1 MGKKL
6 TEVAKSIN
14 AANARMKRNAKT
26 LCNQASLQAKAE
38 RFSSD
43 IVQQLDVLN
52 ERRKEWEATDY
63 KKAND
68 GLYALL
74 GGCLSIYKSQF
85 VNGNDDEKK
94 ELRKSLVER
103 LLYARAD
110 HLNDASGISYAADVT
125 TAGAGQ
131 LAGATSGSA
140 HTTNQHLAC
149 KSLSNLTLA

>member
-1 MGKKL
+1 M
-6 TEVAKSIN
+6 
-14 AANARMKRNAKT
+14 
-26 LCNQASLQAKAE
+26 CNQASLQAKAE

-103 LLYARAD
+103 LTANGVRVVKSSTTLTMLAR
-110 HLNDASGISYAADVT
+110 YVFCCAAF
-125 TAGAGQ
+125 GFW
-131 LAGATSGSA
+131 
-140 HTTNQHLAC
+140 QHE
-149 KSLSNLTLA
+149 